1 MFHPLVIKKKLP
13 LLFILALGLH
23 AQTPRSTS
31 TDVHGW
37 DQIKWG
43 MTLDQAATLYNVS
56 KTNKEQGIDDWMLL
70 KLPPIT
76 IAGTSM
82 NVAVAARLNKISQV
96 TIDLHDPVK
105 QMMASLHRELARAK
119 GQDIAPEDA
128 EDTDAPPMF
137 EKLKVLLMQK
147 YGHPAE
153 DKAQSLLWVFP
164 SSSISL
170 ELDVSDRLSN
180 VLVIYKA
187 KEKSGLVNCSWLCLG
202 IRPLTFAGSNW

>member
-1 MFHPLVIKKKLP
+1 MKKLP
-13 LLFILALGLH
+13 LVLVLALGLH
-23 AQTPRSTS
+23 AQTPRATS
-31 TDVHGW
+31 PDVHGW
-37 DQIKWG
+37 DKIKWG
-43 MTLDQAATLYNVS
+43 MTLDQAAALYNVS
-56 KTNKEQGIDDWMLL
+56 KTNKEQGKDDWTLL

-82 NVAVAARLNKISQV
+82 NVEVAARLNKIAQV
-96 TIDLHDPVK
+96 TIDLHDPFK
-105 QMMASLHRELARAK
+105 QMMASLHRELDRAK

-137 EKLKVLLMQK
+137 EKLKVLLIQK
-147 YGHPAE
+147 YGHPTE

-170 ELDVSDRLSN
+170 ELDVSERLSN

-187 KEKSGLVNCSWLCLG
+187 KEKSGTL
-202 IRPLTFAGSNW
+202 